1 MLRSVRL
8 PGQHLCIRQ
17 RTQREN
23 PSHPG
28 ARRRARACGADRRP
42 GVHRVRRRVAERGPA
57 ADRLLAPLQLRR
69 LEPAPAPDRARRA
82 RRPVRVRGPGRGAGA
97 VPRGQVLAA
106 RHVRDERA
114 RAHHAAQQPRPPV
127 LGVRAAHRS
136 PPARRRL
143 GRRTDQRLHAPAPA
157 AHAAQLDPQNEH
169 RQPRAERQQHRGEG
183 RPRVGRRRL
192 RVLQRLEGGS
202 RAHGAHRPA
211 EAGAGPPA
219 PPPPCRGGPAPH
231 CATRCASCVGGAPT
245 PPAPTASCGACWP
258 RAGARSSRASGSAS
272 RRGDEMANAT
282 PGGRGFTVLLAL
294 PAGVALT
301 FLALPLVALFTE
313 VPLRQ
318 VPELLRDPAVRD
330 AIGVTVRTNAIANVL
345 IVSVG
350 TPAGYLLAT
359 RAFRGRALAVTLVE
373 LPLVLPPAVAGIGLL
388 AAFGAGGLVGTRLN
402 DAGIVIPFTEW
413 AVVLAVTFVAS
424 PFYVRQAIT
433 AFEAVDPTLVA
444 AARTLG
450 ASPART
456 FARISL
462 PLATAGLLA
471 GWVLAFAR
479 GVGEFGATIV
489 FAGNVKGETQTLTL
503 AIYEQLDANFDL
515 ALAIGILLV
524 VLSGSVLLSYKMLSP
539 WRRSSSTSPAPFAR
553 TSSMSG

>member
-17 RTQREN
+17 RTHREN
-23 PSHPG
+23 QSRTG
-28 ARRRARACGADRRP
+28 ARRRARARGAGRRA
-42 GVHRVRRRVAERGPA
+42 GVHSVRRRVAERGPA

-114 RAHHAAQQPRPPV
+114 RAHHAAQQPRPPA

-143 GRRTDQRLHAPAPA
+143 GRRTDRRLHAPAPA
-157 AHAAQLDPQNEH
+157 APAAQLDPQNEH

-202 RAHGAHRPA
+202 RADGAHRPA
-211 EAGAGPPA
+211 EAGAAAGAIPDVRRAPAGRRHRRRQPLHAARAGLARARRPPA
-219 PPPPCRGGPAPH
+219 LRGRRPA
-231 CATRCASCVGGAPT
+231 AGLRWRTRRPAGGGARW
-245 PPAPTASCGACWP
+245 APRP
-258 RAGARSSRASGSAS
+258 
-272 RRGDEMANAT
+272 

-294 PAGVALT
+294 AAGVALT

-345 IVSVG
+345 IVAVG
-350 TPAGYLLAT
+350 TPVAYLLAT
-359 RAFRGRALAVTLVE
+359 RAFRGRTLAVTLVE

-388 AAFGAGGLVGTRLN
+388 AAFGAGGLVGKQLN
-402 DAGIVIPFTEW
+402 EAGIVIPFSEW

-433 AFEAVDPTLVA
+433 AFEAVDPTLVD

-489 FAGNVKGETQTLTL
+489 FAGNVRGETQTLTL

-524 VLSGSVLLSYKMLSP
+524 VLSGSVLLSYKMLST

-553 TSSMSG
+553 TSSTSA